1 MPPIPP
7 PDPTPP
13 SAGPPPTDELL
24 EDERQL
30 RFVEVEVDGAR
41 WAIPVAQVREVL
53 RLPPLVTVPGAPAS
67 VRGVAAV
74 RGGVVTVL
82 DLAVLLGRGRAETPG
97 SIVLVSYGERPVG
110 LAVEA
115 VPTVRTVDL
124 SAPES
129 GALPTV
135 LDAVAL
141 CAAHLLASEES

>member
-1 MPPIPP
+1 M
-7 PDPTPP
+7 
-13 SAGPPPTDELL
+13 
-24 EDERQL
+24 
-30 RFVEVEVDGAR
+30 DGAR

-53 RLPPLVTVPGAPAS
+53 RLPPLVTVPGAPVS

-82 DLAVLLGRGRAETPG
+82 DLAVLLGRARAETPR
-97 SIVLVSYGERPVG
+97 SIVLVSFGERPVG